1 MGGGSRA
8 VGDVEKAVE
17 RSIEEMHEKLAEALS
32 IGDMAKSAMCS
43 KFHFSREFQRVTG
56 VTPRRFLSALR
67 LQKAKELLLATQ
79 LTVAEISQTV
89 GYGSVGTFSS
99 RFAISVGVS
108 PSDYRRQNGFIDPP
122 GIVSNGEIGGA
133 VKGVVTGPPDADLG
147 LIFLGLFPGRVPEG
161 EPVSCTILRRPG
173 PFEIGNTPPG
183 SWYLLGH
190 SVPAAANEALTDW
203 QEVHVGHLGPL
214 EVPSGA
220 SSQTV
225 EFQLRSMRILD
236 PPVLPAL
243 QNIRSAAFAGGLLP
257 ADH

>member
-1 MGGGSRA
+1 
-8 VGDVEKAVE
+8 
-17 RSIEEMHEKLAEALS
+17 MHEKLAEALS
-32 IGDMAKSAMCS
+32 IGDIAESAMCS
-43 KFHFSREFQRVTG
+43 KFHFSREFQRITG

-79 LTVAEISQTV
+79 LTVAEISQAV

-99 RFAISVGVS
+99 RFASSVGVS
-108 PSDYRRQNGFIDPP
+108 PSGYRRQNGFIDAP
-122 GIVSNGEIGGA
+122 GIVSDGDGGA
-133 VKGVVTGPPDADLG
+133 VKGVVTGPPGADLG

-161 EPVSCTILRRPG
+161 KPVSCTILRRPG

-183 SWYLLGH
+183 SWYLIGH

-203 QEVHVGHLGPL
+203 QGVHVGHLGPL
-214 EVPSGA
+214 EVPSRA

-225 EFQLRSMRILD
+225 EFRLRGMRILD

-243 QNIRSAAFAGGLLP
+243 QNIRSAVFAGGLVP
-257 ADH
+257 AHH